1 MKNEAK
7 QKKEYSTPTV
17 KVVELKH
24 QAQLMETSGVGT
36 SNNWR
41 RVAIGSWQT
50 RMPSKS

>member
-24 QAQLMETSGVGT
+24 QAQLMETSGLEPPITG
-36 SNNWR
+36 
-41 RVAIGSWQT
+41 GGLL
-50 RMPSKS
+50 